1 MLIKCQ
7 RRIDK
12 TLSYTKIF
20 MWIYAFISSGKYW
33 WLKLLSCNC
42 LKTVEHSDKKLQLS
56 PLCIYH
62 HLHILPTDFPCFP
75 AMIQHNRE
83 IRDTHATEMWDS
95 SSGWV
100 WLQVSWSHLS
110 WNCTRIQYSFYQSF
124 LPSPCVSDLYH
135 GLKTIHTF
143 SGSYPLWFR
152 GAFSN
157 KFLASLNPV
166 MTSAS

>member
-1 MLIKCQ
+1 
-7 RRIDK
+7 
-12 TLSYTKIF
+12 

-33 WLKLLSCNC
+33 WLKLPSCNC
-42 LKTVEHSDKKLQLS
+42 VKTVEPSDKKLQLS
-56 PLCIYH
+56 PVCIHH
-62 HLHILPTDFPCFP
+62 HLRILPTDFPCFP

-95 SSGWV
+95 SNRWV

-110 WNCTRIQYSFYQSF
+110 WNCTRIQYSFYQFF
-124 LPSPCVSDLYH
+124 LPSLYVSQVSDLYH

-143 SGSYPLWFR
+143 SGSYLLLFR
-152 GAFSN
+152 GALSN

-166 MTSAS
+166 VKSTS